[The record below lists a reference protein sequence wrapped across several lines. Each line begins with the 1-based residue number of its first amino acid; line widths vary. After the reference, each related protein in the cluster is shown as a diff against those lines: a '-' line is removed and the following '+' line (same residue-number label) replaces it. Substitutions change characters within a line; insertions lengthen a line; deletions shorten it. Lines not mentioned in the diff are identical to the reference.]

1 MVVENPEDF
10 AANVSGLSRSQ
21 KREQV
26 KQEQREINARNA
38 GKVDADGNK
47 FVPLVVDGIAGPKT
61 RSARGFVPAEGTS
74 DTGGDTG
81 GETGGDTGGED
92 GAD

>member
-10 AANVSGLSRSQ
+10 AANVAGLSRSQ

-47 FVPLVVDGIAGPKT
+47 FVPLVVDGIAAVSYTHLTLPTK
-61 RSARGFVPAEGTS
+61 A
-74 DTGGDTG
+74 
-81 GETGGDTGGED
+81 
-92 GAD
+92 